1 MSAWAREDWGRTGS
15 GSRIAGVCTVRRK
28 IGPRVIL
35 LLVATLCTGYYLLP
49 SLGLAASLPS
59 LMPGFLPRADRI
71 NLGLDLQGGMHLVME
86 VQVEKAVEAA
96 TDRLMAD
103 ARRIL
108 ENNHIGLASL
118 RREGPAT
125 IVLTVS
131 KPEERAKADAALSD
145 LVTLDKV
152 PGPTPADLHM
162 TLQVAELKRIEN
174 LAVRQSLETIRNRVD
189 QFGVAEPYIVPE
201 GDRRIVVE
209 LPGIKDPQRAISLI
223 GKTALLE
230 LKPVDTSYN
239 PADVERG
246 KVKLPASLQMLFW
259 REVDP
264 HTHAVSEQPI
274 IVQRQP
280 ILTGSSLTSAE
291 VRPDNQGGWVVAFTL
306 DRQGDQVFSDFTGAN
321 IGRQIAIV
329 LDSMVYSAPVIRSQI
344 SEGRGQIEGNFTA
357 ETARDLAIV
366 LRAGALPA
374 PVRIISNLTV
384 GPSLGQDSIHEGVR
398 AAILAAVLVVCLLA
412 VYYKLSGVIAD
423 FALVLNSII
432 LVGILVAL
440 RATLTLPG
448 IAGIA
453 LGIGMAVDSNVL
465 ILERIREELRLGKT
479 VRSAIDAGY
488 DKAFVTIVDSHVTT
502 LITAAALFLF
512 GTGPIKGFAV
522 TLSLGVAINLFSALV
537 GTRVVYDW
545 MTSRR
550 DLKALSI

>member
-1 MSAWAREDWGRTGS
+1 
-15 GSRIAGVCTVRRK
+15 VRRK
-28 IGPRVIL
+28 VGLRVIV
-35 LLVATLCTGYYLLP
+35 LLVATLCTGYYLVP
-49 SLGLAASLPS
+49 SLGLAAGLPS
-59 LMPGFLPRADRI
+59 LIPGFLPRADQI
-71 NLGLDLQGGMHLVME
+71 NLGLDLQGGMHLVLE

-108 ENNHIGLASL
+108 ENEHIVVASL
-118 RREGPAT
+118 RREGVAT
-125 IVLTVS
+125 IVLDVS
-131 KPEERAKADAALSD
+131 KPEDRAKADGALSG
-145 LVTLDKV
+145 LATLDKV
-152 PGPTPADLHM
+152 PGPTPGELRM
-162 TLQVAELKRIEN
+162 TLQVGELKRIEN

-201 GDRRIVVE
+201 GARRIVIE
-209 LPGIKDPQRAISLI
+209 LPGIKDPQRAINLI

-230 LKPVDTSYN
+230 LKAVDTTYI
-239 PADVERG
+239 PADVEHG
-246 KVKLPASLQMLFW
+246 NVKLPASLEMLLR

-264 HTHAVSEQPI
+264 VAHTVSEQPI

-306 DRQGDQVFSDFTGAN
+306 DGQGAKVFSDFTGAN
-321 IGRQIAIV
+321 IGRQLAIV
-329 LDSMVYSAPVIRSQI
+329 LDNTVYSAPVIRSQI

-357 ETARDLAIV
+357 EMARDLAIV

-374 PVRIISNLTV
+374 PVKIISNLTV
-384 GPSLGQDSIHEGVR
+384 GPSLGQDSIHAGVR
-398 AAILAAVLVVCLLA
+398 AAILAAVLVVFLLA
-412 VYYKLSGVIAD
+412 FYYKMSGVIAD
-423 FALVLNSII
+423 FALVLNSIM

-522 TLSLGVAINLFSALV
+522 TLSLGVAINLFTALT

-550 DLKALSI
+550 ELKALSI